1 MQTKS
6 EEGWGRG
13 GCRWKTVWGEG
24 EGEAERLCFSP
35 CDMDVREAGKV
46 HALRHSQGSR
56 HETENAEK
64 QKSSILNENYNKL
77 ADNLTLPRSQI
88 KNNNVNNKQQV
99 FFFQVLFV

>member
-1 MQTKS
+1 
-6 EEGWGRG
+6 
-13 GCRWKTVWGEG
+13 
-24 EGEAERLCFSP
+24 
-35 CDMDVREAGKV
+35 MDVREAGKV

-56 HETENAEK
+56 HENAEK
-64 QKSSILNENYNKL
+64 MQFTKKQKRKFSILNENYNKL

>member
-56 HETENAEK
+56 HENAEK
-64 QKSSILNENYNKL
+64 MQFTKKQKRKCSILNENYNKL
-77 ADNLTLPRSQI
+77 ADNIDLAKKS
-88 KNNNVNNKQQV
+88 KKKQ
-99 FFFQVLFV
+99 